1 MMRTVLVVD
10 DRPINRQFLST
21 LLGYAGYRVI
31 EAADGAEA
39 LEMVRLHK
47 PVLVISDILMPS
59 MDGVELV
66 NRLRADL
73 IGAQVPV
80 IFYTAAYRLEEARS
94 LARSCGVR
102 TVIAK
107 PSEPQVILDAVVAEL
122 GVERAAIAVNDRS
135 LGAKARRQPQLVSER
150 LSDYL
155 HNLIELRERVHAER
169 PRRLGGAMEDELPGM
184 AERAIDSFERVQAL
198 CMRLGAVTELSQD
211 LILQRTPAELV
222 DLVCRAGQD
231 ILSAKYVVAAILA
244 GEGSSPRHFVARG
257 MPRGVA
263 DAVRAELDARAPL
276 FNSFWHDGGVQRLRG
291 LADPRTAGLPA
302 AHPPVTSLLAAPVR
316 SAMRTYGWLYFANKL
331 GSEEF
336 SEEDAQFAL
345 TLATQLAQTYE
356 NLLLYDELRT
366 HATHLENEV
375 LERKQVEAALRESR
389 AFLEQA
395 QEVGG
400 VGSWVCRLGDDAT
413 LWWSRHTYRLFG
425 IPEHTPI
432 DVHIFR
438 DAVHPNDRH
447 AVDKAVRRALETRT
461 PYTLVH
467 RIVRRDGALRW
478 VYERADVLYDAAGR
492 PTTLIGVVQDITER
506 KEQEDR
512 ISRLTRLYALLSG
525 INSTIV
531 RVHERRALLDE
542 ACRIAVEH
550 GRFGIAWIGLCTPG
564 EPDVR
569 TVACCGIE
577 VEALERLRATTDAG
591 GADAGVVSEA
601 LRTRKA
607 AFCNDIETALP
618 VSAVREEAL
627 KRGYRSVIALPLI
640 VARAVAGVIVL
651 YAQEADFFDADEL
664 KLLNELAGD
673 IAFGLQYIEKEERL
687 DYLAYYDALTGLPNG
702 TLFDDRLTLLVNS
715 ARPGREIVAVIVV
728 DLERF
733 TQINDTLG
741 RHVGDILLRIVAD
754 RLAAACPEP
763 CTVARIGADTF
774 AIALAD
780 LSDGAAVAD
789 VLNERIF
796 EALHRPCRTDEGE
809 VRLSARAGIALYPND
824 GAAAATLFKN
834 AEAALKQARASG
846 ERYLYYSPEIN
857 ASVAEKLALET
868 RVRQAVE
875 RREFVLH
882 YQPKVDIRNGRVIGL
897 EALLRWN
904 DPRAGLVLPERFIGV
919 LEETGLIL
927 DVGEWVLDRA
937 LADYRAWR
945 DDGLDPP
952 RIAVNVSPRQL
963 KQPDFAERVR
973 RAIERR
979 GVGPQSLEIELT
991 ETLIMEDIDANIETL
1006 KRVSEIGVSIAVDD
1020 FGTGYSSLR
1029 YLAKLPVDA
1038 LKIDRSFIVTM
1049 ADDPDSMTIVSTI
1062 VSLAHSLKLRVVAEG
1077 VDAREQAQLLRELGC
1092 DELQGYLHGR
1102 VIAAEGIAAL
1112 LRENGLR

>member
-1 MMRTVLVVD
+1 MMPTILVVD
-10 DRPINRQFLST
+10 DRPINRQFLAA

-31 EAADGAEA
+31 EAADGAQA
-39 LEMVRLHK
+39 LEMVQAHH
-47 PVLVISDILMPS
+47 PALVISDILIPGIEGI
-59 MDGVELV
+59 DFV
-66 NRLRADL
+66 NRLRANPGSAPIPMIL
-73 IGAQVPV
+73 
-80 IFYTAAYRLEEARS
+80 YTAAYRLDEARA

-107 PSEPQVILDAVVAEL
+107 PSDPQVILDTVVAEL
-122 GVERAAIAVNDRS
+122 D
-135 LGAKARRQPQLVSER
+135 LAREATAGNETGFRGKGRGQPRLVSER

-155 HNLIELRERVHAER
+155 QDLVELSERVHAER
-169 PRRLGGAMEDELPGM
+169 PQGRAPGREDELPDM
-184 AERAIDSFERVQAL
+184 ADRVLDSFTRVQAL
-198 CMRLGAVTELSQD
+198 CMRLAAVAELSQD
-211 LILQRTPAELV
+211 LILQRAPDGLV
-222 DLVCRAGQD
+222 DLVARAGQD
-231 ILSAKYVVAAILA
+231 IVGAKYVVAAVLD
-244 GEGSSPRHFVARG
+244 GGHSPRYFAACGLPPTVAE
-257 MPRGVA
+257 
-263 DAVRAELDARAPL
+263 AVRAGLDPHAPL
-276 FNSFWHDGGVQRLRG
+276 FKALLHDGGPQRLRG
-291 LADPRTAGLPA
+291 LAGPQAAGLPA
-302 AHPPVTSLLAAPVR
+302 EHPLVSTLLAVPVR
-316 SAMRTYGWLYFANKL
+316 SGVRTYGWLYFGDKL
-331 GSEEF
+331 GHDEF
-336 SEEDAQFAL
+336 SDDDEQFAM

-356 NLLLYDELRT
+356 NLVLYDELRA
-366 HATHLENEV
+366 HALRLEHQV
-375 LERKQVEAALRESR
+375 QERKQVEAALRESR
-389 AFLEQA
+389 SFLEQA

-400 VGSWVCRLGDDAT
+400 VGSWVSGLGDDTT

-432 DVHIFR
+432 DLHVFR
-438 DAVHPNDRH
+438 EAVHPNDRH
-447 AVDKAVRRALETRT
+447 VVDEAVERAIASRI

-467 RIVRRDGALRW
+467 RIVRPDGALRW
-478 VYERADVLYDAAGR
+478 VYGRADVLYDADGR
-492 PTTLIGVVQDITER
+492 PKKLIGVVQDITER

-550 GRFGIAWIGLCTPG
+550 GRFGIAWIGLCTPD
-564 EPDVR
+564 EPSVR
-569 TVACCGIE
+569 PVACRGIE
-577 VEALERLRATTDAG
+577 LEALERLRAMKRAG
-591 GADAGVVSEA
+591 GTVSEA

-607 AFCNDIETALP
+607 AFCNDIEAAVP
-618 VSAVREEAL
+618 VSPVREEAL

-651 YAQEADFFDADEL
+651 YAREVGFFDADEL

-702 TLFDDRLTLLVNS
+702 TLFDDRLTLLLNS
-715 ARPGREIVAVIVV
+715 AHPDREIVGVVVV

-741 RHVGDILLRIVAD
+741 RHVGDILLRTVAE
-754 RLAAACPEP
+754 RLTAVCPEP

-780 LSDGAAVAD
+780 LGDGAEVAD

-796 EALHRPCRTDEGE
+796 EALHRPCRVDEGE

-824 GAAAATLFKN
+824 GADAATLFKN

-846 ERYLYYSPEIN
+846 ERYLYYSREIN

-882 YQPKVDIRNGRVIGL
+882 YQPKVDIRDGRVIGL
-897 EALLRWN
+897 EALLRWS
-904 DPRAGLVLPERFIGV
+904 DPHAGLVLPERFIGV

-927 DVGEWVLDRA
+927 DVGEWVLDQA
-937 LADYRAWR
+937 LADYRGWR
-945 DDGLDPP
+945 DGGLDPP

-979 GVGPQSLEIELT
+979 GVGPGSLEIELT
-991 ETLIMEDIDANIETL
+991 ETLIMEDIDTNIETL
-1006 KRVSEIGVSIAVDD
+1006 KRISDIGVSIAVDD

-1038 LKIDRSFIVTM
+1038 LKIDRSFILTM

-1062 VSLAHSLKLRVVAEG
+1062 ISLAHSLKLRVVAEG
-1077 VDAREQAQLLRELGC
+1077 VDAPAQAGLLRELGC
-1092 DELQGYLHGR
+1092 DELQGYLHGQ
-1102 VIAAEGIAAL
+1102 VMAAEGIAAL
-1112 LRENGLR
+1112 LGEKRRR